1 MSMIAL
7 SRAGATAT
15 VTLSRPEKRNSLTRE
30 FWAEMRD
37 CLATLENDNETRVV
51 VLTGAGDTTFCAGGD
66 IASFKALKNEE
77 ERRAFQIDAM
87 ATFTAIERTPLVV
100 IAAINGLAFGGG
112 CELALAC
119 DIVVAAD
126 HAVFAMPEGALG
138 LTPGFGVLRAPD
150 VIGRHWTKLMVFAGE
165 RVSAAQAL
173 EIGLVQIVT
182 TPDALMTRA
191 HEIADRVATS
201 GPLAQAAGKEL
212 INREIDPRG
221 VDHSVDLLTML
232 QGSSESAEGVA
243 AFLERRKPAFV
254 KGKRP

>member
-1 MSMIAL
+1 ML
-7 SRAGATAT
+7 LVSREGATAT
-15 VTLSRPEKRNSLTRE
+15 LTLSRPEKRNSLTRE
-30 FWAEMRD
+30 FWAEMRA
-37 CLATLENDNETRVV
+37 CLSALENDGETRTVII
-51 VLTGAGDTTFCAGGD
+51 TGAGDTTFCAGGD
-66 IASFKALKNEE
+66 IASFKALKDEA

-87 ATFTAIERTPLVV
+87 ATFTAIEQTPLVV

-126 HAVFAMPEGALG
+126 HAQFAMPEAALG

-165 RVSAAQAL
+165 RISAARAL

-182 TPDALMTRA
+182 PADGLMARA
-191 HEIADRVATS
+191 KEIAARVAAS
-201 GPLAQAAGKEL
+201 GPQAQAVGKQL
-212 INREIDPRG
+212 INREIDASG

-243 AFLERRKPAFV
+243 AFLERRKPNFT
-254 KGKRP
+254 KGVRRP